1 MIVLDNLSYLLVK
14 FVLVVP
20 YFGLEIFEEVVIFV
34 NIRLMDYFVLEL
46 EKLGSNAFVEVWQCP
61 EDALGLVAFVSA
73 FGNLAV
79 DQALYVAR

>member
-34 NIRLMDYFVLEL
+34 NIRLMQYFALEL
-46 EKLGSNAFVEVWQCP
+46 EKPDSNAFVEVWQYP
-61 EDALGLVAFVSA
+61 EVALGTFVAASA
-73 FGNLAV
+73 NLAV